1 MSIPLRNNKTECAV
15 ECQSLTKYYAS
26 GSRIFSK
33 STEVAAVSN
42 VSFQIKI
49 GACTAWVG
57 ESGSGK
63 STLAKMILGIVR
75 PSEGQVVL
83 MGKPLDLI
91 PRKFRAKIIQPVFQ
105 DPAGSLNPKHSIQ
118 SILERPLVVNN
129 VNDPYERQ
137 KRINRILELVRI
149 PEHMTGR
156 KPSSFSG
163 GQQQRIA
170 IARALILEP
179 QIVVLDEPT
188 SALDVSIQAQIL
200 QILKDLQTELKLTYL
215 FITHD
220 LAVVNAVSDEVLV
233 MFKGSIVEQGATEQ
247 VLFNPQH
254 DYTKVLTASAL
265 M

>member
-1 MSIPLRNNKTECAV
+1 
-15 ECQSLTKYYAS
+15 
-26 GSRIFSK
+26 
-33 STEVAAVSN
+33 
-42 VSFQIKI
+42 
-49 GACTAWVG
+49 
-57 ESGSGK
+57 
-63 STLAKMILGIVR
+63 
-75 PSEGQVVL
+75 

>member
-1 MSIPLRNNKTECAV
+1 
-15 ECQSLTKYYAS
+15 
-26 GSRIFSK
+26 
-33 STEVAAVSN
+33 
-42 VSFQIKI
+42 
-49 GACTAWVG
+49 
-57 ESGSGK
+57 
-63 STLAKMILGIVR
+63 
-75 PSEGQVVL
+75 
-83 MGKPLDLI
+83 
-91 PRKFRAKIIQPVFQ
+91 
-105 DPAGSLNPKHSIQ
+105 
-118 SILERPLVVNN
+118 
-129 VNDPYERQ
+129 
-137 KRINRILELVRI
+137 
-149 PEHMTGR
+149 
-156 KPSSFSG
+156 
-163 GQQQRIA
+163 
-170 IARALILEP
+170 LEP